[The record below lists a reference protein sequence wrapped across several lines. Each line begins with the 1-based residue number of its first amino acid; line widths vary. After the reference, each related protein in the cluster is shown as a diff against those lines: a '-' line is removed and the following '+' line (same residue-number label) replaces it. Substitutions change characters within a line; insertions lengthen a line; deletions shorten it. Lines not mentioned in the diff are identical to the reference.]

1 MPVLTRS
8 QSKSVKYELCVVN
21 FTQKINRLIRQN
33 KDTDLLDGDK
43 RLHIA
48 TQIYEIINT
57 ELVGVLPS
65 IELFR
70 ANKMILAFYLKLHE
84 LCRIIQTADYAQ
96 KMHGPILSKFIVEST
111 KAKLLLIPIIQ
122 NMYPRLRSDY
132 TLNQALKLIN
142 HENLGLRKV
151 RRNVPKVNY
160 RI

>member
-1 MPVLTRS
+1 MTVLTRS
-8 QSKSVKYELCVVN
+8 QSKSVKFELCVVN

-33 KDTDLLDGDK
+33 QETVDSDK

-57 ELVGVLPS
+57 ELVGVIPS
-65 IELFR
+65 IDLFR
-70 ANKMILAFYLKLHE
+70 ANKMILAFYLKLTE
-84 LCRIIQTADYAQ
+84 FCRIIQTTDYG
-96 KMHGPILSKFIVEST
+96 KDMHGSILSKFMVEST
-111 KAKLLLIPIIQ
+111 KAKRLLIPMIQ
-122 NMYPRLRSDY
+122 DMYPRLRSDY
-132 TLNQALKLIN
+132 TLNQAIQLIN